1 MWDWPIYALMFFGG
15 LVVLL
20 LGGLPVAFAFMMLNV
35 IAIYVFWGGTAGLHQ
50 LVLSIDS
57 SIATFILV
65 PVPMFILM
73 GTVMFYS
80 GVAGRLIDVLDAW
93 LGRLRGRLSLLAVG
107 AGAMLAT
114 LTGVAMGSV
123 AMLGSTLVPE
133 MQKRGY
139 SKSMSLG
146 PILASGSLAIMIPPS
161 ALAVILASLGKISVG
176 GMLVGILLPG
186 LLLALSYGLY
196 IFVRCLMQP
205 SLAPAYTLAPVPMGQ
220 RIRETLIYVVP
231 VMSVIVV
238 VIGAIFL
245 GMATPTEAA
254 AVGALMTFVLAAVYG
269 KLSWAVTKKAVGSAT
284 LISAMVLI
292 VLSGSA
298 AFSQL
303 LAFSGVTAGITR
315 LALDV
320 QIHPIVLLILMQC
333 VIFLL
338 GMFLEQTSIVMVT
351 IPIYMPIVHAM
362 GWEPVWFGAI
372 MLLNLELATLSPP
385 FGLSLFVMKGIVS
398 EETTMTDIY
407 VAVLPFVLINLIVMG
422 IIIGFPSIVL
432 WLPSVML

>member
-20 LGGLPVAFAFMMLNV
+20 LGGLPVAFAFLLLNV
-35 IAIYVFWGGTAGLHQ
+35 VAIYFFWGGTAGIHQ

-73 GTVMFYS
+73 GTMMFHS

-93 LGRLRGRLSLLAVG
+93 LGRLRGRLSILAVG

-114 LTGVAMGSV
+114 VTGVAMGSV

-133 MQKRGY
+133 MEKRGY

-146 PILASGSLAIMIPPS
+146 PVLASGSLAIMIPPS
-161 ALAVILASLGKISVG
+161 ALAVILASLGRISVG

-186 LLLALSYGLY
+186 LLLALSYGIY

-205 SLAPAYTLAPVPMGQ
+205 SLAPAYAPEPVPMGR
-220 RIRETLIYVVP
+220 RITDTLLYVVP
-231 VMSVIVV
+231 MMSVIVV
-238 VIGAIFL
+238 VIGSIFA

-254 AVGALMTFVLAAVYG
+254 AIGALMTFVLAAVYG
-269 KLSWAVTKKAVGSAT
+269 KLTWSVTKKAVGSAT

-292 VLSGSA
+292 ILSGSA

-303 LAFSGVTAGITR
+303 LAFSGVTSGITR
-315 LALDV
+315 LALGLDV
-320 QIHPIVLLILMQC
+320 HPVILLILMQA
-333 VIFLL
+333 VVFVL

-351 IPIYMPIVHAM
+351 VPIFMPIVAAM

-398 EETTMTDIY
+398 RDTTMMDIY
-407 VAVLPFVLINLIVMG
+407 LAVLPFVAINLVVMG
-422 IIIGFPSIVL
+422 IIIAFPAIVL
-432 WLPSVML
+432 WLPSIML